1 MTSRL
6 SVVPGQFIIKDI
18 VLLAAEL
25 WSLGEA
31 LPEAR
36 S

>member
-1 MTSRL
+1 L
-6 SVVPGQFIIKDI
+6 LLKDI
-18 VLLAAEL
+18 VLLAAAL

-36 S
+36 

>member
-1 MTSRL
+1 
-6 SVVPGQFIIKDI
+6 VVPGQFIIKDI
-18 VLLAAEL
+18 VLLAAAV

-31 LPEAR
+31 LPAAQ